1 MKNDLSS
8 KTILSVFDYIQRNGE
23 RYEQGYLYQGIT
35 AFTDFD
41 GYTIYL
47 QGSGVVMRFGFHN
60 TYHLDYEQE
69 KQKTDFIQKIESIKH
84 QIDHTP

>member
-8 KTILSVFDYIQRNGE
+8 KTILSVFDYIVRNGE
-23 RYEQGYLYQGIT
+23 QYEQGYLYQGIT

-41 GYTIYL
+41 GYTLYL